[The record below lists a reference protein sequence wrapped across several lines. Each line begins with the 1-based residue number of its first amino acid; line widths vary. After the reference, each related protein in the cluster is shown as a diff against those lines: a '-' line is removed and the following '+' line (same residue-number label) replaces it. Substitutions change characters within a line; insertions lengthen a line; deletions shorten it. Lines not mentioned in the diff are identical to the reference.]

1 MARLLVKNNRLAV
14 RNGRLVTTA
23 GGAPCCCGGNGPCPC
38 DIYPSDQ
45 LQPFKLDYYT
55 CVNNQLFVTAPIPG
69 PFYQQW
75 TERYIKRYYSLYE
88 REYRVFS
95 GPAGA
100 FYDVRFAIET
110 EETEDITM
118 CYGLVRRLGSVI
130 STVRGTRLR
139 IQRQSGTDRES
150 TVEELFQ
157 AYPQDELRA
166 FFGFP
171 GLSQTSAFVYCQYSD
186 SVFDSFPGYSR
197 RYEESYTTTDSG
209 LELNGNYSYLFE
221 RITSA
226 PFAAPDRTRDFKQA
240 TITILRE
247 GRNCDGSGGGGGSG
261 SRPGNCAGCGN
272 PSRLTLV

>member
-1 MARLLVKNNRLAV
+1 MSRLLVKNNRLAV
-14 RNGRLVTTA
+14 RNGRLVSTA
-23 GGAPCCCGGNGPCPC
+23 NGAPCCCGPTGNCPC
-38 DIYPSDQ
+38 DVYPPDQ
-45 LQPFKLDYYT
+45 LQPFRLDYYT
-55 CVNNQLFVTAPIPG
+55 CVDNRLVTAPIPG

-75 TERYIKRYYSLYE
+75 TERYIKRYYSLFE

-118 CYGLVRRLGSVI
+118 CYGLVRRLGSVV

-139 IQRQSGTDRES
+139 IQRQTGTDRES

-166 FFGFP
+166 FFGFA
-171 GLSQTSAFVYCQYSD
+171 GLDRTSAQVYCQYSD
-186 SVFDSFPGYSR
+186 SSNVGFPGFSR
-197 RYEESYTTTDSG
+197 RLEESYTTTDSG

-221 RITSA
+221 EITSA
-226 PFAAPDRTRDFKQA
+226 PFRAPERTRDFKQA

-247 GRNCDGSGGGGGSG
+247 GRNCDGSGGGGSG
-261 SRPGNCAGCGN
+261 SRPGGCAGCGD
-272 PSRLTLV
+272 PSRLTII